1 MTRSL
6 TVEAPGK
13 FFEGVVVLRFVSPPF
28 LNDPAKGEVCCV
40 HISCHL
46 AKKSMTPTVK
56 GISIQNAVRRAHAG
70 WPSSHRK
77 MHVLKSVRTSKRL
90 KSTLKNVN
98 FKIWNILKEQ
108 RKPLLSKSDHFWA
121 PIWISFPQIKKKTV
135 RGHRIERMVIPA
147 FSRIFKLTESFNI
160 GQAYLKA
167 VLNEGKWTQALV

>member
-1 MTRSL
+1 MTDSL
-6 TVEAPGK
+6 TVEAHGE
-13 FFEGVVVLRFVSPPF
+13 FFESLVVLWFVSPPF

-46 AKKSMTPTVK
+46 AKKSMTPTTK

-121 PIWISFPQIKKKTV
+121 PIWISFPQIKKKTF
-135 RGHRIERMVIPA
+135 RSHRIERTVISA
-147 FSRIFKLTESFNI
+147 LSRILKITGSFKI
-160 GQAYLKA
+160 RQA
-167 VLNEGKWTQALV
+167 

>member
-1 MTRSL
+1 MIGPGSDKNNYHGEMTDSL
-6 TVEAPGK
+6 TVETPGK

-28 LNDPAKGEVCCV
+28 LNDPAKEEICCV
-40 HISCHL
+40 PISCHL

-98 FKIWNILKEQ
+98 FRIWNILKEQ
-108 RKPLLSKSDHFWA
+108 RKPK
-121 PIWISFPQIKKKTV
+121 
-135 RGHRIERMVIPA
+135 
-147 FSRIFKLTESFNI
+147 
-160 GQAYLKA
+160 
-167 VLNEGKWTQALV
+167 